1 MLPEQLVSLANDILK
16 KKCEMQNIELK
27 SSEHGATERLYDT
40 LSSFSNQSG
49 GGIIIFGIS
58 EKNGFSVSGVYDV
71 QDLQVKVTNQSLQMQ
86 PVVRPVF
93 TVAEI
98 NGKQIVSAEISEC
111 EIYDKPCFYKGTGRL
126 RGSYIRVGE
135 SDQQMTEYEIYSY
148 EAFRRKIQDELRIV
162 ERASTDDFDSTALEE
177 YLKKIRKAKPNL
189 AALDDSRI
197 LQLQGMID
205 GGKPTIAGLLMLSI
219 FPQAYFPQLS
229 ITAVVVPGTEIG
241 DTGPNHERF
250 IDNQRIDGRIPQ
262 MLEDAIAFVRR
273 NTRTATIID
282 QYGKRNDKPE
292 YPLLAVREIILNA
305 LIHRDYSMHT
315 DASPIRLILYRDRIE
330 IENPGGLYGRT
341 RLSDLGK
348 LAADTRNPFI
358 AGALEVLI
366 DTENRF
372 SGIPTI
378 MNEMMKAGLKPPS
391 FTDSHGRF
399 KVTLYNGQPKDTII
413 REDLGSYMDTTE
425 RILVFCRTPRSRE
438 EIASFLR
445 MDSPYYVITRYVN
458 PLIESNKIR
467 MTLPEKPK
475 SKHQRFVT
483 VS

>member
-27 SSEHGATERLYDT
+27 SSEHGATDRLYDT

-71 QDLQVKVTNQSLQMQ
+71 QDLQIKVTNQALQMQ

-98 NGKQIVSAEISEC
+98 NGKKIVSAEVSEC
-111 EIYDKPCFYKGTGRL
+111 EINDKPCFYKGTGRL

-162 ERASTDDFDSTALEE
+162 ERASVDDFDSIAIEE

-189 AALDDSRI
+189 AMLDDSRI
-197 LQLQGMID
+197 LHLQGMVD
-205 GGKPTIAGLLMLSI
+205 GGKPTIAGVLMLSI

-241 DTGPNHERF
+241 DTGPDNERF
-250 IDNQRIDGRIPQ
+250 IDNKRIDGRIPQ
-262 MLEDAIAFVRR
+262 MLEDAMMFVRR
-273 NTRTATIID
+273 NIRTATVID
-282 QYGKRNDKPE
+282 QDGKRTDKPE
-292 YPLLAVREIILNA
+292 YPLIAVREIILNA

-378 MNEMMKAGLKPPS
+378 INEMIKAGLRPAS

-399 KVTLYNGQPKDTII
+399 KVTLYNGQSANAVIK
-413 REDLGSYMDTTE
+413 ENLGSYMDTSE
-425 RILVFCRTPRSRE
+425 RILAFCNIPRSRE

-445 MDSPYYVITRYVN
+445 MDSPYYVITRYVR
-458 PLIESNKIR
+458 PLVESNKLR
-467 MTLPEKPK
+467 MTLPDTPK
-475 SKHQRFVT
+475 SKKQRFVA
-483 VS
+483 V

>member
-1 MLPEQLVSLANDILK
+1 MLPEQLIRLANEIIK
-16 KKCEMQNIELK
+16 NKCEMQNIELK
-27 SSEHGATERLYDT
+27 SSEHGASERLYDT

-71 QDLQVKVTNQSLQMQ
+71 QDLQIKVTNQALQMQ

-98 NGKQIVSAEISEC
+98 DGKQIVSAEISEC

-148 EAFRRKIQDELRIV
+148 DAFRRKIQDELRIV
-162 ERASTDDFDSTALEE
+162 ERASIDYFDKNALEE
-177 YLKKIRKAKPNL
+177 YLQKIRKTKPNL
-189 AALDDSRI
+189 AMLDDFRI
-197 LQLQGMID
+197 LQLQGMVD
-205 GGKPTIAGLLMLSI
+205 GGKPTIAGALMLSI

-229 ITAVVVPGTEIG
+229 ITAVVVPGTKFG

-250 IDNQRIDGRIPQ
+250 IDNQRIEGRIPQ

-282 QYGKRNDKPE
+282 QYGKRSDKPE
-292 YPLLAVREIILNA
+292 YPLLAIREIILNA
-305 LIHRDYSMHT
+305 LIHRDYSIHT

-378 MNEMMKAGLKPPS
+378 MNEMMKAGLTPPS

-399 KVTLYNGQPKDTII
+399 KVILYNGQAADIVLK
-413 REDLGSYMDTTE
+413 EDFGSYMDISE

-458 PLIESNKIR
+458 PMIESNKIR

-475 SKHQRFVT
+475 SKKQRFVT
-483 VS
+483 IS